1 MASPFITTPPE
12 PAGKA
17 AAASLY
23 PSGSTVVPTQ
33 QYRIQTAEVVAMAR
47 MVPVGIDFW
56 ASRRSPE
63 RLEPAMIPVNRAAR
77 TGATGDQTDWE
88 EKTPASESGSL
99 GSDLAIEICVRTCV
113 VYLAFPGLNSLICP
127 VGTELL
133 ASAFVMGL
141 LD

>member
-1 MASPFITTPPE
+1 
-12 PAGKA
+12 
-17 AAASLY
+17 
-23 PSGSTVVPTQ
+23 
-33 QYRIQTAEVVAMAR
+33 MAR

-77 TGATGDQTDWE
+77 TGATGGQTDWE

-99 GSDLAIEICVRTCV
+99 RPDLATEICVRTCV

-127 VGTELL
+127 LGTELL
-133 ASAFVMGL
+133 ASASVVGF